1 MPTAH
6 PHAAARTTTRRRTQ
20 ADAIKLLKAD
30 HAEVKKMFGE
40 YDKMAKA
47 EAAADER
54 RPLALEICAKL
65 KIHTTL
71 EEEIFY
77 PAARH
82 ALGAEHDLIDEAEV
96 EHASAK
102 DLIAQIEGMSPG
114 DEMYDAKV
122 KVLGEY
128 VMHHVK
134 EEQNELFPKVSR
146 KLDLKVLGEE
156 MAERKEALVAE
167 LGMAH

>member
-1 MPTAH
+1 MPT
-6 PHAAARTTTRRRTQ
+6 PHSQTAARPAARRSAQ
-20 ADAIKLLKAD
+20 PDAIKLLKAD
-30 HAEVKKMFGE
+30 HAEVKKLFGE
-40 YDKMAKA
+40 YEKMAKA
-47 EAAADER
+47 EAAAEER
-54 RPLALEICAKL
+54 EALALEICSKL
-65 KIHTTL
+65 KVHTTL

-77 PAARH
+77 PAARE
-82 ALGAEHDLIDEAEV
+82 ALGREHDLIDEAEV

-102 DLIAQIEGMSPG
+102 DLIGQIEGMSAR

-146 KLDLKVLGEE
+146 KLDLKAIGEE
-156 MAERKEALVAE
+156 MKERKEALMTE
-167 LGMAH
+167 LDAAH